1 MTHRRLGGIGRR
13 DDRGALKGRVSRPVP
28 RTRGVGGT
36 LAPPLTGGAAGP
48 MFLRTS
54 PYPPRTFLK
63 TDRVTAFRPARTG
76 ARPRPR
82 SCRRRREDP
91 SQHRPR
97 SRALEEG
104 VGGDVHRGEA
114 HPVDAYGP
122 RRGFGDITRWV
133 RTWPRNALREPVEKP
148 EAWGRALSTPVSRT
162 RCLVIAS
169 TSTVTTATKRLADRP
184 PSR

>member
-1 MTHRRLGGIGRR
+1 MAADDLKATMTHRRLGGIGRR

-122 RRGFGDITRWV
+122 RAASGTIEPDGFERGRETRYGNPWRSQRHGV
-133 RTWPRNALREPVEKP
+133 APCLRRCR
-148 EAWGRALSTPVSRT
+148 GQGVS
-162 RCLVIAS
+162 
-169 TSTVTTATKRLADRP
+169 
-184 PSR
+184 